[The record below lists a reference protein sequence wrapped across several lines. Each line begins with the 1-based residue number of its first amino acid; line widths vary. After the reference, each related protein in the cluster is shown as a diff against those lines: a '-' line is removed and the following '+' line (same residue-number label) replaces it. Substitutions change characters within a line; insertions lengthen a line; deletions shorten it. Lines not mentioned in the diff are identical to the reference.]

1 MPANHVRRL
10 LADPV
15 NVELT
20 VMLLRQGKNQQNQGM
35 PLYANKLSEED
46 EIKKINK

>member
-15 NVELT
+15 NWDLQLFLSDRES
-20 VMLLRQGKNQQNQGM
+20 LRNQGM
-35 PLYANKLSEED
+35 PLYANKLSGGEG
-46 EIKKINK
+46 